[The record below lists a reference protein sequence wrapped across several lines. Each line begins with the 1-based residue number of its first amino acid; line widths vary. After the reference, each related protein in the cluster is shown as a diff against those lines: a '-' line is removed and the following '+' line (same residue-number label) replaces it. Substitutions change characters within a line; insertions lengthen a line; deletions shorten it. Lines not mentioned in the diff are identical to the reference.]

1 MLKIAVVLIFG
12 IYLGE
17 RVGGSGA
24 VVMSFAIS
32 VFWLILAAITPSCKQ
47 KNIGKSG
54 MELFC
59 SLCILCSV
67 FFLGF
72 FLVSANRESTK
83 SRLAALRQSSVV
95 TEFDSRDLE
104 GVSAYDAIIVTPP
117 AERGKVMKFDMMIT
131 SEEVHPFL
139 VHASLLRDTITNNYL
154 ALGLGDGIRACS
166 ALNLER
172 RQSAPTTFI
181 MPRHWKFV
189 SPQHSRLSSLQR
201 TRLNLM
207 MFREGLLERWKL
219 TNADAES
226 EAIVSAM
233 ALGDKGSLSR
243 QLKDEYS
250 ISGASHVLALSGLHL
265 GIIYFLLS
273 FVFIRLRWQTLGQVV
288 VLPLIWLFAL
298 MVGFSPSVVR
308 AATMLSVYALIMM
321 LRRPAFSL
329 NTLSLAAV
337 VMLLAN
343 PFNLWDIGFQL
354 SFMAV
359 LGILL
364 FYQPIVHF
372 LSVLFAR
379 SSSDSFVVRLF
390 IQEEFNDSKP
400 TNTILSTLKKWVI
413 SMIAVSCSAQ
423 LLTAPLVAFYFG
435 RFSTYFLLT
444 NLVAVP
450 FVTLILYCALA
461 FFLLSFLPSIQI
473 VVGNVVAWFA
483 KILNGLIFS
492 VSSLPF
498 SSVDGIQLSVS
509 QVVLIYL
516 MLALFS
522 FLTCRLLK
530 KLRHRVFY
538 RS

>member
-1 MLKIAVVLIFG
+1 MLRIAVVLIFG

-17 RVGGSGA
+17 CVGGSGA
-24 VVMSFAIS
+24 VVMSFALS
-32 VFWLILAAITPSCKQ
+32 AFWLILAAIIPLRKQ
-47 KNIGKSG
+47 KDIKKSG
-54 MELFC
+54 AEFFC

-72 FLVSANRESTK
+72 FLVNANRESTK
-83 SRLAALRQSSVV
+83 SRLAALRPSSAI
-95 TEFDSRDLE
+95 TELDIHNRKGF
-104 GVSAYDAIIVTPP
+104 SAYDAIIVTPP
-117 AERGKVMKFDMMIT
+117 VQRGKVMKFDMMIT
-131 SEEVHPFL
+131 SDEIHPFL

-154 ALGLGDGIRACS
+154 ALGLGDGIQACS
-166 ALNLER
+166 ALKLER
-172 RQSAPTTFI
+172 RQSVPTTFI
-181 MPRHWKFV
+181 TPRHWKLV
-189 SPQHSRLSSLQR
+189 SPQHSRLTSLQR
-201 TRLNLM
+201 ARLNLM
-207 MFREGLLERWKL
+207 MFRERLLERWKL

-226 EAIVSAM
+226 EAIVAAM
-233 ALGDKGSLSR
+233 ALGDKGRLSR
-243 QLKDEYS
+243 QLRDEYS

-273 FVFIRLRWQTLGQVV
+273 FVFIRLRWQTLGQAV

-298 MVGFSPSVVR
+298 MVGFSTSVVR
-308 AATMLSVYALIMM
+308 AATMLSVYALVMM
-321 LRRPAFSL
+321 LRRPSFSL

-337 VMLLAN
+337 VMLLVN

-364 FYQPIVHF
+364 FYRPIVRF
-372 LSVLFAR
+372 LSVLFTR
-379 SSSDSFVVRLF
+379 SSSDSFAVRLF
-390 IQEEFNDSKP
+390 IQDDLKDIEP
-400 TNTILSTLKKWVI
+400 THSFLNTMKKWVI
-413 SMIAVSCSAQ
+413 GMIAVSCSAQ

-450 FVTLILYCALA
+450 FVTLILYCTLA

-483 KILNGLIFS
+483 KILNGLVAS

-498 SSVDGIQLSVS
+498 SSIDGIQLSVS

-516 MLALFS
+516 MLALFC
-522 FLTCRLLK
+522 FLTWILLK